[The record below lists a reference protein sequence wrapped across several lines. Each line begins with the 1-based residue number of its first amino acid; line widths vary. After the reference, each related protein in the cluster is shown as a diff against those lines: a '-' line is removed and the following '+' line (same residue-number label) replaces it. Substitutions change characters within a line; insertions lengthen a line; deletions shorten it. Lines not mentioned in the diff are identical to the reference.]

1 MVMTSCQMD
10 FHEKLCTYD
19 IHAYKIKVQQ
29 ANVFLLQ
36 PVKNGLKSLLFSL
49 VWDFV
54 NFVLM
59 HY

>member
-36 PVKNGLKSLLFSL
+36 PVKNGLKSLIFSKYETL
-49 VWDFV
+49 ST
-54 NFVLM
+54 
-59 HY
+59 